1 MRASRMPLSASIF
14 LCAALAGA
22 PDSLAQRSIDDDN
35 FRQLEEILPTPNT
48 YRTGSG
54 APGHEYWQQR
64 AEYIIDVT
72 LDEESN
78 RIIASETITY
88 HNNSPDTLPYLW
100 LQLDNNIFTP
110 TSASNTASTA
120 PNFLSTSRFGRMSF
134 ARLDRMKAAA
144 TFDGGVKVSS
154 VADAEGNPLAFTT
167 VGTMMRTDLLEAL
180 EPGASTTFSVDWS
193 YAINNTDLV
202 GGRTG
207 YDPYDD
213 GNNVYGIAHW
223 YPRMAAYT
231 DVNGWQHKQFLGRG
245 EFTLEMS
252 DFEVSITVPDDH
264 VVAST
269 GVLQNPREVLTPEQR
284 ERLDEAMSSEA
295 PIYIV
300 TPEEAEENESSIP
313 TGTKTWVYHAQDV
326 RDFAFASSRKFIW
339 DACVEPLDDKDV
351 LCMSYFP
358 KEGDPLWS
366 QYSTQA
372 VAHTVDV
379 YSKFTFDYPYPVAI
393 SVMGIVGGGMEFPM
407 ICFNG
412 PKPEEDG
419 TYSKRTKYGLISV
432 IIHEVGHNWFPMIVN
447 SDERQWTWMDEGLN
461 SFLQILAE
469 QEWEHDY
476 PSRRGLPD
484 NITGYM
490 SSTFQVPIMTNSESI
505 LQFGANAY
513 TKPATALNILRETIM
528 GRELFDFAF
537 KEYSQ
542 RWMFKRPQPSDF
554 FRTMEDA
561 SGVDLDWFWRGWFY
575 TADHVDI
582 SIDSVSLYTIDTR
595 DPVIEKEIDRRE
607 RDEEL
612 EHPMLTR
619 NRDLMKRIDRFPD
632 LKDFYNEFDEL
643 DVTPGDRR
651 EYEKYVEG
659 LEDDQQDWLKNAT
672 NFYVVDFTNHGGL
685 VMPIILWVEF
695 TDGSGQ
701 EFRIPAEI
709 WRRNSESVSKLI
721 WTDKTIE
728 SIALDPNRETAD
740 VDYDNN
746 YFPPRIEET
755 RFEVFKSSR
764 RPKNPMQEARDEEER
779 EQKERQKESEDK
791 KKHDDKTGEGDDE
804 RHRRSGGDD
813 SR

>member
-1 MRASRMPLSASIF
+1 MRAIRLTSCVT
-14 LCAALAGA
+14 LCAGSLLMPTQPA
-22 PDSLAQRSIDDDN
+22 LAQRSIEDDK

-48 YRTGSG
+48 YRTASG

-64 AEYIIDVT
+64 ADYVIDVT
-72 LDEESN
+72 LDEENN
-78 RIIASETITY
+78 RIVASETVTY
-88 HNNSPDTLPYLW
+88 HNHSPDTLKYLW
-100 LQLDNNIFTP
+100 LQVDNNIFTP
-110 TSASNTASTA
+110 TSASKTTATA
-120 PNFLSTSRFGRMSF
+120 PNFESTSRFGRMSF
-134 ARLDRMKAAA
+134 GRLDRMKAAA
-144 TFDGGVKVSS
+144 TFDGGIKVSS
-154 VADAEGNPLAFTT
+154 VTDGEGSPLEFTT
-167 VGTMMRTDLLEAL
+167 VDTMMRIDLLEPL
-180 EPGASTTFSVDWS
+180 EAGESTTFTVDWS
-193 YAINNTDLV
+193 YNINNTDLI

-269 GVLQNPREVLTPEQR
+269 GVLQNPREVLSAEQR

-300 TPEEAEENESSIP
+300 TPDEASENEQSTP
-313 TGTKTWVYHAQDV
+313 TGTKTWVFHAEDV

-339 DACVEPLDDKDV
+339 DACVEPLEDKDV
-351 LCMSYFP
+351 LCMSFFP
-358 KEGDPLWS
+358 NEGDPLWS
-366 QYSTQA
+366 QYSTHA

-393 SVMGIVGGGMEFPM
+393 SVMGIVGGGMEYPM

-412 PKPEEDG
+412 PHPEEDG
-419 TYSKRTKYGLISV
+419 TYTKRTKYGLISV

-447 SDERQWTWMDEGLN
+447 SDERHWTWMDEGIN
-461 SFLQILAE
+461 SFLQILTE
-469 QEWEHDY
+469 QEWEDDY

-490 SSTFQVPIMTNSESI
+490 SSTFQVPIMTNSESL
-505 LQFGANAY
+505 LQFGSNSY

-528 GRELFDFAF
+528 GRDLFDFAF
-537 KEYSQ
+537 KEYAQ

-575 TADHVDI
+575 TTDHVDI
-582 SIDSVSLYTIDTR
+582 SLDSVSLYTIDTR
-595 DPVIEKEIDRRE
+595 DPVIENEIARNE
-607 RDEEL
+607 RDGEP
-612 EHPMLTR
+612 EHPMQTR
-619 NRDLMKRIDRFPD
+619 NDDLMKRIDRFPD
-632 LKDFYNEFDEL
+632 LKDFYNEFDDL
-643 DVTPGDRR
+643 DVTPADRR
-651 EYEKYVEG
+651 AYEKHVDG
-659 LEDDQQDWLKNAT
+659 LEDDEKDWLKRAN
-672 NFYVVDFTNHGGL
+672 NFYVVEFTNHGGL
-685 VMPIILWVEF
+685 VMPIILLVEY
-695 TDGSGQ
+695 TDGSD
-701 EFRIPAEI
+701 EIVRAPAEI
-709 WRRNSESVSKLI
+709 WRRDSESVSKLI

-728 SIALDPNRETAD
+728 SITLDPYRETAD
-740 VDYDNN
+740 VDFDNN

-755 RFEVFKSSR
+755 RFELFKSSGR
-764 RPKNPMQEARDEEER
+764 GSENPMRAARDEAQREAKER
-779 EQKERQKESEDK
+779 EESEKDATERQ
-791 KKHDDKTGEGDDE
+791 DDGDGEGGE
-804 RHRRSGGDD
+804 RHRRSGDD
-813 SR
+813 S